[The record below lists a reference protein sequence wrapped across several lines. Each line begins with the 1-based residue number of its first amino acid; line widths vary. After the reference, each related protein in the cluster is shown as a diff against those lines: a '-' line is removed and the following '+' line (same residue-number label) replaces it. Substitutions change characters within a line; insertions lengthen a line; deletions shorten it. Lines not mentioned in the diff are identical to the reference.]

1 MKGIKKYLSNVVAA
15 FVILIVFLLIIP
27 LPTAILDF
35 LFIMQIGLA
44 LIILLMS
51 MYVKESLD
59 FSIFPTLL
67 LVTTMF
73 RLGLNI
79 SSTRSILTNSG
90 YAGEVVKV
98 FGQFVIR
105 EFILT

>member
-1 MKGIKKYLSNVVAA
+1 MKKFLKMLNNSISA

-27 LPTAILDF
+27 LPTQILDF
-35 LFIMQIGLA
+35 LFIFQLGLS
-44 LIILLMS
+44 LVILLTS
-51 MYVKESLD
+51 MYIKETLE

-67 LVTTMF
+67 LITTLF

-90 YAGEVVKV
+90 YAG
-98 FGQFVIR
+98 R
-105 EFILT
+105 